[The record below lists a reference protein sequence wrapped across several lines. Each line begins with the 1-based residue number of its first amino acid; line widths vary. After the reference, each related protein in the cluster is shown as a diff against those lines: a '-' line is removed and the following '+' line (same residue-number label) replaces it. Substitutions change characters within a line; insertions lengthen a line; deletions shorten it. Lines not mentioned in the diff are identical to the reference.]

1 MLSRARRASD
11 RASAA
16 SPASGMLECKLEQLV
31 AALRD
36 DDSHSLT
43 HDVELALEFA
53 RDHLLDA
60 ATGAG
65 SGAVDGA
72 VEQVIH
78 AIESL
83 VDYRERLEQLAADFE
98 RMERD
103 FARLRSGD
111 VNVGDDGS
119 VGLLDV

>member
-1 MLSRARRASD
+1 
-11 RASAA
+11 
-16 SPASGMLECKLEQLV
+16 MLECKLEQLV

-111 VNVGDDGS
+111 VTWATTARSASWTSSRAQPAQVYQT
-119 VGLLDV
+119 